1 MEIRF
6 LQHFSVLGV
15 KMQAIRVM
23 AQEAQR
29 IIQHPHP
36 FATKTVFTTDGRKIF
51 ADIAEST
58 GDKKLYDLKAK
69 NWAFLEIIEQS
80 LNREVIYDPSGDAAA
95 WHPRSDV
102 APNVI
107 IHPKVAF
114 GQPVLE
120 QERVPTQTLFDAYQV
135 EGETV
140 RTVSAWFCVS
150 PERVT
155 EAVRFE
161 TDLAMAA

>member
-6 LQHFSVLGV
+6 LQHFSALGV
-15 KMQAIRVM
+15 KMQSIRIM

-29 IIQHPHP
+29 LMKHPHP

-51 ADIAEST
+51 ANIAEDT
-58 GDKKLYDLKAK
+58 GDEKLYDLKAK

-80 LNREVIYDPSGDAAA
+80 LNREVIYDPSGDAYA
-95 WHPRSDV
+95 WHPRTDI

-107 IHPKVAF
+107 IHPRVAF
-114 GQPVLE
+114 GQPVL
-120 QERVPTQTLFDAYQV
+120 QQDNIPTHTLFEAYQA
-135 EGETV
+135 EGETEASI
-140 RTVSAWFCVS
+140 SAWFCVS
-150 PERVT
+150 QDGVK
-155 EAVRFE
+155 EAIRFE